1 MYVPASFAVDDLQQI
16 WQFVEQ
22 HSFATLVTNHD
33 RESVATHLPLLLDR
47 SAGDRGRLTGHF
59 AKANSHSEWSR
70 HQMALVIFAGP
81 HAYISPTWY
90 AEPRVVPTWNY
101 IAVHAYGVIKPIE
114 DRQRLLA
121 IVEQM
126 VQTYEQT
133 FPVPWQLAS
142 QDPHYIDQLLNA
154 ITGFEIDVEHWEG
167 KWKLNQNHSQLRR
180 DRVIEALRQQDND
193 DAREIASW
201 MSQLSDE
208 AKGRK
213 SHE

>member
-22 HSFATLVTNHD
+22 HSFATLVTNHE
-33 RESVATHLPLLLDR
+33 REPVATHLPLLLDR
-47 SAGDRGRLTGHF
+47 SAGERGRLKGHF
-59 AKANSHSEWSR
+59 AKANSHNEWSR
-70 HQMALVIFAGP
+70 DQMALVIFAGP

-126 VQTYEQT
+126 VRTYEQA

-154 ITGFEIDVEHWEG
+154 ITGFEIDVERWEG

-180 DRVIEALRQQDND
+180 ERVINALRQQDDD
-193 DAREIASW
+193 DAQEIACW
-201 MSQLSDE
+201 MSQLGGE
-208 AKGRK
+208 AQRK
-213 SHE
+213 HVS